1 MRKMRR
7 EVEREYDGNDVIEK
21 ITDICGKLFDIY
33 KTKGSPERICDRMIE
48 VLQDDPE
55 ITFLG
60 RGQNR
65 VAFMHKNGSMVYKF
79 PYREIGFQDNALER
93 YISSVVTSHAEA
105 YDALEDYMA
114 FVSDFS
120 LGHGYEDLCISMEYL
135 DDLGADDSIGTPE
148 SKAID
153 YIVDHAND
161 YVEATK
167 ELNEYF
173 HLIDAHPVR
182 SAMNWGMKNG
192 KIAIRDYGYFIARTG
207 DLAVIESTVQ
217 KQPVQYLYNSEE
229 DVLLDRK
236 LSHDEKINKLEQ
248 SVECWVPV
256 NEDGEV
262 VGTSDDLVD
271 IYQIGQKLLKAFR
284 EMIA

>member
-1 MRKMRR
+1 MKKMRR
-7 EVEREYDGNDVIEK
+7 DYEREYDSQEVINE
-21 ITDICGKLFDIY
+21 ITGVCERLFNVY
-33 KTKGSPERICDRMIE
+33 NTKGSPEKICDKMIDL
-48 VLQDDPE
+48 LQDMPN

-65 VAFMHKNGSMVYKF
+65 VAFMHSNGNMVYKF

-93 YISSVVTSHAEA
+93 YISSVVTSNAEA
-105 YDALEDYMA
+105 YDALEDHMA
-114 FVSDFS
+114 FVSDFN
-120 LGHGYEDLCISMEYL
+120 LGAGYEDLCISMEYL

-153 YIVDHAND
+153 YIVDHPND
-161 YVEATK
+161 YIEAAK

-182 SAMNWGMKNG
+182 SAMNWGLKNG
-192 KIAIRDYGYFIARTG
+192 KIAIRDYGYFIARVG
-207 DLAVIESTVQ
+207 ELAVIENTVQ
-217 KQPVQYLYNSEE
+217 KQPVQYLYNTEE

-236 LSHDEKINKLEQ
+236 LSHDEKIAKLEQ

-262 VGTSDDLVD
+262 VGSSDDLVD

-284 EMIA
+284 EMI